1 VVVARRV
8 VGWLV
13 GDGSETVQ
21 GIDEGKIEGT
31 ESLLLSK
38 VYAKLHSPPH
48 TEHNTTL

>member
-1 VVVARRV
+1 L

-31 ESLLLSK
+31 ES
-38 VYAKLHSPPH
+38 
-48 TEHNTTL
+48 